1 MIVFIGYIPNQPTLH
16 QPKTELKDLI
26 YIYNWKHS

>member
-1 MIVFIGYIPNQPTLH
+1 MRVFSCYISNQPALH

-26 YIYNWKHS
+26 YTYIAKYS